1 MDFKTKTSLTR
12 YKTTFTELKLKCKKL
27 QDQQSKNFNL
37 DKKYVKVDD
46 ITFHENVKK
55 LENFLDMNIY
65 DEIHFENRAFK
76 I

>member
-46 ITFHENVKK
+46 LTFHENV
-55 LENFLDMNIY
+55 
-65 DEIHFENRAFK
+65 
-76 I
+76 